1 MFLAAKVEEIVAPS
15 AMNFLYCADSS
26 YTEAGVLQAEKYTLK
41 TLEWNMKYAAK
52 KFMKV
57 QFSFHPC
64 HVALTEMDGLRLART
79 YACGPLSDGR
89 RSRKS
94 IWQKSFLRSRRSF
107 GFNAG
112 SLH

>member
-26 YTEAGVLQAEKYTLK
+26 YTEADILQAEKYTLK

-57 QFSFHPC
+57 QFSSHPC

-94 IWQKSFLRSRRSF
+94 IWQKNFLHSRRSF

-112 SLH
+112 M